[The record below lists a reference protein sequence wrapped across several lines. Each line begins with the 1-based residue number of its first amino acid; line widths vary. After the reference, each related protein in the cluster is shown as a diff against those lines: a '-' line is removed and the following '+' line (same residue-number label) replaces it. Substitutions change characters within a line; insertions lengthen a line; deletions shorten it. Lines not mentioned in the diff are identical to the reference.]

1 MGDDAPGRGRGG
13 SAGLCSFSSGYGEGG
28 RELALLSCG
37 AVGAIGNVLDLLGS
51 GGGNLRDA
59 VELELGAGDGEDL
72 TAAI

>member
-37 AVGAIGNVLDLLGS
+37 AAGAIGNVLDLLGS